1 MQLKLKG
8 TKALINM
15 KIIIIKILKIKV
27 KFDLEVMTISLM
39 MKYKEIYFNSLILKL
54 YLQGNFLIRTS
65 KYLKM

>member
-15 KIIIIKILKIKV
+15 KIIIKVFKIKV
-27 KFDLEVMTISLM
+27 QFDLEVMTISLM

-54 YLQGNFLIRTS
+54 YLQGNFLIRTN
-65 KYLKM
+65 KYLRM